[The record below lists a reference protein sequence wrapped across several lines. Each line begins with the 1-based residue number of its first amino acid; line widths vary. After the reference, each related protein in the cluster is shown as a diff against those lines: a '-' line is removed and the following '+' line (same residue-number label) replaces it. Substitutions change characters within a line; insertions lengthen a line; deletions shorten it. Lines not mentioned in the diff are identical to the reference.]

1 MPLKQWVNAGNFL
14 KLRADASILGNKVY
28 VVSAKTATPIA
39 TRSTRPICY
48 HTAIFTSV
56 RLRAR
61 RLTGHPPQSLQWAI
75 LIFPRTS
82 RLVQSWGSS
91 ITDPDGDAIT
101 YSFGSYDWQT
111 YHHLFSIDSN
121 GTLRTAVEL
130 NYEWINLSKKIR
142 VVATDEDGESV
153 SELFSVTIINEND
166 APVADSSSLVFSV
179 SENEPWNLFTWD
191 RTYGGI
197 ETDYT
202 GEVIPAHDGG
212 YLFAGTSNSS
222 PSGNKSANNL
232 GKNDFWLVKTDEGG
246 NKIWDVTYGG
256 SGDDNCSGLIQTT
269 DGNYLLFGSSD
280 SPAGGGKTE
289 SSQGKSDFWIVK
301 IDQGGSKIWDKRYG
315 GALKDQCLL
324 AIELGNGDFILGGRS
339 GSGMDG
345 DKSQWN
351 MGHTDGWLLRVDQY
365 GNKIWDQSY
374 GGNGWDELEEIGLLP
389 DGNLLIFADSTS
401 PSGSYKNSNTNGVN
415 DYWALKV
422 NAGNGAIIWDKS
434 YGGINYD
441 YLDHGVLH
449 DDGSFVM
456 VGLSYDG
463 SANTGDRQSSAVG
476 QKDLWVVRADA
487 NGSILW
493 EKSFGGESSVGWE
506 SRILGLSDGSYVLST
521 NIHGGVA
528 GDVSEPSKG
537 GAEADYWILK
547 IDGNGNKIWDRRYGE
562 QAMMVHAVLSP
573 HRMVDFC

>member
-1 MPLKQWVNAGNFL
+1 M
-14 KLRADASILGNKVY
+14 
-28 VVSAKTATPIA
+28 
-39 TRSTRPICY
+39 
-48 HTAIFTSV
+48 
-56 RLRAR
+56 
-61 RLTGHPPQSLQWAI
+61 
-75 LIFPRTS
+75 
-82 RLVQSWGSS
+82 
-91 ITDPDGDAIT
+91 
-101 YSFGSYDWQT
+101 
-111 YHHLFSIDSN
+111 
-121 GTLRTAVEL
+121 
-130 NYEWINLSKKIR
+130 
-142 VVATDEDGESV
+142 
-153 SELFSVTIINEND
+153 
-166 APVADSSSLVFSV
+166 
-179 SENEPWNLFTWD
+179 
-191 RTYGGI
+191 
-197 ETDYT
+197 
-202 GEVIPAHDGG
+202 
-212 YLFAGTSNSS
+212 
-222 PSGNKSANNL
+222 
-232 GKNDFWLVKTDEGG
+232 
-246 NKIWDVTYGG
+246 
-256 SGDDNCSGLIQTT
+256 
-269 DGNYLLFGSSD
+269 
-280 SPAGGGKTE
+280 
-289 SSQGKSDFWIVK
+289 
-301 IDQGGSKIWDKRYG
+301 
-315 GALKDQCLL
+315 KDQCLL
-324 AIELGNGDFILGGRS
+324 AIELGNGDFILGGYS

-434 YGGINYD
+434 YDGNDYD

-521 NIHGGVA
+521 NIHGVLPEMFQSLQK
-528 GDVSEPSKG
+528 VV
-537 GAEADYWILK
+537 LK
-547 IDGNGNKIWDRRYGE
+547 QIIGFLKLTEMETRYWDRRYGE
-562 QAMMVHAVLSP
+562 QAVMVHAVLSP
-573 HRMVDFC
+573 HRMVDFADRELCISCRRDKSHGRFSYISWEVDLWALKLDENGNKANTLYDPDGDDLTWAISGGADAAKFSINAVTGELSFVGGDYEDPQDSDQDNTYEVTLRASDPSGQYADQLVRISVTDANDSPTNTGPVALNNSNFQTAVDLWFANQPEAISTYGHIRDWNTSAVTDMSNAFKDRANFNEDISGWDMSNVTNMMGMFHGASLLTNRSGTGMSLL